1 MNCGYFNDEKKE
13 YIITT
18 PKTPTKWINYIG
30 TLDFG
35 GFVDHTG
42 GGVICC
48 KDPALNRITKYIPQ
62 KPLSDMNGETVYIRY
77 RNKKGDYEI
86 FSPFYTP
93 VLKEPDSF
101 ECAVGLGYN
110 RWKTEYKGIYVEIT
124 IFSPERSN
132 RIIRD
137 IMVTNNLTHDLE
149 IDIIPVVEYTHFDA
163 LKQFTNADWVPQ
175 TMESSI
181 LAYGEAGNKDE
192 GLIILGQSAYMMR
205 GRFVNYFT
213 SNHPVDSFETDRAL
227 FLGDS
232 GYGSWQ
238 NPKALGRKELSS
250 SLALRGDNIAALM
263 HHMGKIAPGEKVN
276 LITQLGQT
284 DNIQNEIKEIE
295 KFRSKTEVNKALSDM
310 AVRWEAFLSTLK
322 IETPSAA
329 FNSMINIHNPRQCYM
344 TKNWSRYLSL
354 YQLGLGARGLGFRDS
369 SQDVM
374 GVVSQI
380 PEEAKVL
387 IVKLLSTQKCNGSA
401 MHQFFPLT
409 MEANEGDSREEED
422 RADYYGDD
430 HLWIIMAVCE
440 YVKETG
446 DFDFLNQSIP
456 YYDKDP
462 QGETLE
468 KGSVLD
474 HLKRGLSFTWENRGC
489 HHLPLLGFADWN
501 DTVNLPI
508 GAESLFVASQFGVA
522 LKEMIPLCEKSG
534 DADAEKYRIWYAEMK
549 ETVDREGW
557 DGEWYRRY
565 YDHKGV
571 PLGAS
576 ENTNGKIFTNGQS
589 WPVISGFAEGDKCIQ
604 ALESVYKHLN
614 TNRGIK
620 LSTPGYTGYDPEVG
634 GVTTYRPGAK
644 ENGGIFLHSNP
655 WVVMAE
661 TINGNGNRAFEYY
674 NQINPAI
681 KNEIIEEYEIE
692 PYCYA
697 QNILGD
703 EHPQFGLG
711 RNSWLSGTASWMYQA
726 GTKYILGI
734 KPTLDGLE
742 INPCIPNDWEG
753 FKAERWFRGNLYKIE
768 VQNPGHISKGIKS
781 LRANGKPLDGNIVP
795 ADLESKGKEKVIL
808 VSAIMG

>member
-1 MNCGYFNDEKKE
+1 MNCGTFNDDKKE
-13 YIITT
+13 YIINT

-35 GFVDHTG
+35 GFIDHTG
-42 GGVICC
+42 GGVICSR
-48 KDPALNRITKYIPQ
+48 DPALNRITKYIPQ
-62 KPLSDMNGETVYIRY
+62 KPLSDMNGETLYIRY
-77 RNKKGDYEI
+77 KNKQGEYEI
-86 FSPFYTP
+86 FSPFFTP

-101 ECAVGLGYN
+101 QCAVGLGYN
-110 RWKTEYKGIYVEIT
+110 RWTTEYKGICTEIT
-124 IFSPERSN
+124 VFSPINSQRV
-132 RIIRD
+132 IRD
-137 IMVTNNLTHDLE
+137 IKVINNSGRDLE

-163 LKQFTNADWVPQ
+163 LKQFSNADWVPQ
-175 TMESSI
+175 TMESYVLDQS
-181 LAYGEAGNKDE
+181 D
-192 GLIILGQSAYMMR
+192 GLIVLGQSAYMMK

-213 SNHPVDSFETDRAL
+213 SNHKVDSFETDRVR

-238 NPKALGRKELSS
+238 NPGALKNKELTSYC
-250 SLALRGDNIAALM
+250 ALRGDNIAALM
-263 HHMGKIAPGEKVN
+263 HHMGVVSSEDSVS

-284 DNIQNEIKEIE
+284 DFFENERDEINKYRLQKNID
-295 KFRSKTEVNKALSDM
+295 KALDELSKY
-310 AVRWEAFLSTLK
+310 WEDYLSALTVK
-322 IETPSAA
+322 TPSAT
-329 FNSMINIHNPRQCYM
+329 FDSMINIHNPRQCYM

-374 GVVSQI
+374 GVLPQI
-380 PEEAKVL
+380 PEEAKDL
-387 IVKLLSTQKCNGSA
+387 ICKLLSTQKRNGSA

-440 YVKETG
+440 YIKETG
-446 DFDFLNQSIP
+446 DFIFLKEEISF
-456 YYDKDP
+456 YDKDSLGKP
-462 QGETLE
+462 LE
-468 KGSVLD
+468 SATVLE
-474 HLKRGLSFTWENRGC
+474 HLKRGLQFTRDNRGS
-489 HHLPLLGFADWN
+489 HKLPLLGFADWN

-508 GAESLFVASQFGVA
+508 GAESLFIASQFGVA
-522 LKEMIPLCEKSG
+522 LKEMIPLCKKTG
-534 DADAEKYRIWYAEMK
+534 DHMVSAYENWYDEMK
-549 ETVDREGW
+549 KTVDSEGW

-565 YDHKGV
+565 YDHQGH
-571 PLGAS
+571 PLGS
-576 ENTNGKIFTNGQS
+576 STNKKGKIFTNGQS
-589 WPVISGFAEGDKCIQ
+589 WPVMSGFSEGEKRDR

-614 TNRGIK
+614 TSKGIK
-620 LSTPGYTGYDPEVG
+620 LSTPGYEGYDPEVG
-634 GVTTYRPGAK
+634 GVTSYRPGAK

-655 WVVMAE
+655 WVIIAE
-661 TINGNGNRAFEYY
+661 TMNGNGNRAFEYY
-674 NQINPAI
+674 NQINPAV

-734 KPTLDGLE
+734 KPALDGLE
-742 INPCIPNDWEG
+742 INPCIPNEWDG
-753 FKAERWFRGNLYKIE
+753 FTAVRKFRGKVYHIDVK
-768 VQNPGHISKGIKS
+768 NPDHISRGIKS
-781 LRANGKPLDGNIVP
+781 IKVNGKEISEN
-795 ADLESKGKEKVIL
+795 VIP
-808 VSAIMG
+808 VQIGQTISVQVIMGKPKEINP